1 MLFRSQAVFG
11 DTTGGHRQGVA
22 CGHVGGGELALGP
35 NMTFFP
41 PWTGLMRCDSR
52 APWAAI
58 PETDDIGDEELPR
71 PPEEV
76 AEDDSGLNY
85 SLAVVEEFL
94 PGWDLPGYR
103 LRMVEGILLTIEA
116 SQRYTPPKVWE
127 ALLVIKQCEML
138 AVSA

>member
-1 MLFRSQAVFG
+1 
-11 DTTGGHRQGVA
+11 
-22 CGHVGGGELALGP
+22 
-35 NMTFFP
+35 
-41 PWTGLMRCDSR
+41 MRCDSR

-103 LRMVEGILLTIEA
+103 LRLVEDILLAIESPKV
-116 SQRYTPPKVWE
+116 SQRPTPPKVWE
-127 ALLVIKQCEML
+127 ALLVIKRCEML
-138 AVSA
+138 AASA